1 MGTHVALKE
10 ARLASSPL
18 ELCRLVNEALRV
30 VTLHGTAS
38 NAYRGN
44 IRSSR
49 VRRGR
54 LTGSSPEPR
63 RFFHRA
69 RWEPPP
75 NRCAVRGRIRSR
87 EAI

>member
-49 VRRGR
+49 VRRGCQASLILR
-54 LTGSSPEPR
+54 IWSSLVMRMVQIRTAPPVD
-63 RFFHRA
+63 RA
-69 RWEPPP
+69 GPF
-75 NRCAVRGRIRSR
+75 
-87 EAI
+87 